1 MAAYETKVIL
11 TLLAHQVA
19 MSKSIE
25 EAYAAIRRAAN
36 VEGLQLPPLDEFLRE
51 IEQETRKD

>member
-1 MAAYETKVIL
+1 MASETKVIL

-19 MSKSIE
+19 LSKNIA

-36 VEGLQLPPLDEFLRE
+36 VEGLQLPPLDELLQE
-51 IEQETRKD
+51 IERESQD